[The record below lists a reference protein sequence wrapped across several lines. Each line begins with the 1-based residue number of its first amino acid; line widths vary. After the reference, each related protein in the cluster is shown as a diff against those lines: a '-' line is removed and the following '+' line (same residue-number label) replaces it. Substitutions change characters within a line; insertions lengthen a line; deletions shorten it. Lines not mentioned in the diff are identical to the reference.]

1 MSYSQAQ
8 LDALR
13 EAAASGTTRVTYD
26 GTTVEYR
33 TLSEILRMIR
43 IVENAL
49 APRGSSHVNPVFRRM
64 G

>member
-49 APRGSSHVNPVFRRM
+49 APHASSHVNPVFRRM